1 MRGGAVP
8 VLAVGGVEGPEVEL
22 LDRLDHK
29 PGEVV
34 FRQPVA
40 QVRGQEQRLVS
51 VSCEEVLWHARM
63 VQNRPDSRGV
73 CATASMGKERSSRV
87 LRPELIS
94 VGRRTAN
101 GPPRLDPHPE
111 GAVFGIGA
119 PCAETRRQFGPSA
132 WKTWL

>member
-73 CATASMGKERSSRV
+73 CATASAIRGTVASQCSVSRKGATAPRRHSATPR
-87 LRPELIS
+87 RPK
-94 VGRRTAN
+94 R
-101 GPPRLDPHPE
+101 
-111 GAVFGIGA
+111 
-119 PCAETRRQFGPSA
+119 
-132 WKTWL
+132 

>member
-73 CATASMGKERSSRV
+73 CATASARSRSAASHRCFPWRLSRKWSDPSG
-87 LRPELIS
+87 L
-94 VGRRTAN
+94 AA
-101 GPPRLDPHPE
+101 PRN
-111 GAVFGIGA
+111 
-119 PCAETRRQFGPSA
+119 
-132 WKTWL
+132 

>member
-73 CATASMGKERSSRV
+73 CATASMESSTPSRD
-87 LRPELIS
+87 
-94 VGRRTAN
+94 TAWAMSEEN
-101 GPPRLDPHPE
+101 
-111 GAVFGIGA
+111 V
-119 PCAETRRQFGPSA
+119 
-132 WKTWL
+132 KTVRD

>member
-73 CATASMGKERSSRV
+73 CATASMQSST
-87 LRPELIS
+87 
-94 VGRRTAN
+94 VG
-101 GPPRLDPHPE
+101 GSQPRCPVRLK
-111 GAVFGIGA
+111 AGA
-119 PCAETRRQFGPSA
+119 PAP
-132 WKTWL
+132 